1 MEVEFEFL
9 LDEHQYRVI
18 RKRQRR
24 GKTSLSD
31 LQFAVLTADGYRPL
45 TERSVDETEQAIKRT
60 LRMSYETFVS
70 SSFIQQGRADSFTTS
85 TPGERKRVLAEI
97 LELGYY
103 DELEA
108 RAKHAYDQRE
118 ARLWEERR
126 VSREWEQEIARRPE
140 YEAAVESLQ
149 RELDTLGGLL
159 AELINVCND
168 VRGLVARL
176 ESEERQ
182 LTEARER
189 LARHAAERDR
199 VRGQLG
205 DYQSRL
211 AQVQAVLD
219 RADEVEQAART
230 LAEVRGALS
239 EADARLHA
247 YMPLAQEL
255 ERAKSAI
262 ATERT
267 RLEVEVAS
275 RQRQLAELVDTVRQ
289 GRDAGVQLRRV
300 AAVIESLV
308 KAHRR
313 QQSLHQAATEARETV
328 ARHRASNTHLKEQ
341 MQELRLRLDGLDGLA
356 HCPVCERPVEP
367 KHREQLRVR
376 YESRGMELR
385 TRFRDQEQVCLT
397 LTASLKRYEA
407 EERELELQLAGREE
421 AQRQLALLEGQALRA
436 HEAAQRQ
443 AALGEEVEQ
452 LNETLAQE
460 RFAVEARAALTD
472 LEARMVALGYDAAA
486 HAALRKRATQLASAE
501 GAQQRLEQARLLA
514 EHLTQQIGE
523 LSAALERAQ
532 ADCAADLAVCERLE
546 GATPKLVTERER
558 LQGLDADVRKGQVAQ
573 GELRVRHTQAVGQ
586 VDACRV
592 LEGKL
597 RESVARQ
604 DQLMREHAIYS
615 DLAHAFGRKGVQ
627 AMIIE
632 TALPEIED
640 EANRLLARMSEGRL
654 HVKLESQREARTG
667 GTIETLDIKIG
678 DELGTRS
685 YELFS
690 GGESFRVNFALR
702 IALSRLL
709 AKRAGTRLQ
718 TLVIDEGFG
727 SQDQQGRDRI
737 VEAIQAIQEDFSKIL
752 VITHLEELRD
762 RFPVRIDVR
771 KTENGSTYALR

>member
-1 MEVEFEFL
+1 MIPVVLNVRNFLCYTTIHEPLRFDGIHVAVLAGDNGHGKSALLDAITWVLWGRSRARSGDELIHSGATEMEVEFEFL

-140 YEAAVESLQ
+140 YEAAVESLR

-159 AELINVCND
+159 AELINVCNE
-168 VRGLVARL
+168 VRALVARL

-182 LTEARER
+182 LVEARER

-199 VRGQLG
+199 LRSQLG
-205 DYQSRL
+205 DCQSRL

-219 RADEVEQAART
+219 RADEVEQAARA
-230 LAEVRGALS
+230 LAVVRGALS

-275 RQRQLAELVDTVRQ
+275 RQRQLAELVDAVRQ
-289 GRDAGVQLRRV
+289 GRDAEVQLRRA
-300 AAVIESLV
+300 AAVVESLV
-308 KAHRR
+308 KAHKR

-356 HCPVCERPVEP
+356 QCPVCERPVGP
-367 KHREQLRVR
+367 KHRDQLRAG
-376 YESRGMELR
+376 YQTRGLELR
-385 TRFRDQEQVCLT
+385 TRFREQEQVCLT
-397 LTASLKRYEA
+397 LAASLKRYEA

-421 AQRQLALLEGQALRA
+421 AQRRLALLEGQALRA
-436 HEAAQRQ
+436 QEAAQRQ

-452 LNETLAQE
+452 LNETLGQE

-472 LEARMVALGYDAAA
+472 LEARVAALGYDAAA
-486 HAALRKRATQLASAE
+486 HAELRKRATELASAE

-523 LSAALERAQ
+523 LTATLERAQ
-532 ADCAADLAVCERLE
+532 ADCAADQAVCERLE

-558 LQGLDADVRKGQVAQ
+558 LEELDADVRKGQVAQ

-597 RESVARQ
+597 RESIARQ

-615 DLAHAFGRKGVQ
+615 DLA
-627 AMIIE
+627 
-632 TALPEIED
+632 L
-640 EANRLLARMSEGRL
+640 RL
-654 HVKLESQREARTG
+654 RT
-667 GTIETLDIKIG
+667 
-678 DELGTRS
+678 
-685 YELFS
+685 
-690 GGESFRVNFALR
+690 
-702 IALSRLL
+702 
-709 AKRAGTRLQ
+709 
-718 TLVIDEGFG
+718 
-727 SQDQQGRDRI
+727 QGRPGDDHRDG
-737 VEAIQAIQEDFSKIL
+737 ASPRSKMRR
-752 VITHLEELRD
+752 TDCWR
-762 RFPVRIDVR
+762 
-771 KTENGSTYALR
+771 A